1 MILNV
6 LTISKQ
12 VNGLRRIV
20 QKTNGISSNLQFSR
34 SKALKQIIGIRPF
47 RHSQRFYSTDNRD
60 LVKEPEKKQQQ
71 QQRTK
76 SARTNGIWTLPNV
89 LTMSRIATTP
99 LIGYYIL
106 TQNLAPAMSL
116 FVYSCVTDF
125 LDGYLAR
132 SYKMKSVAGTVLD
145 PMADKILMMT
155 TTAALCVPSGPQI
168 IPLAVA
174 GLIFGRDLLLG
185 LSAIYFRYA
194 SMKHRYGSVTWNSYW
209 DIFHYPSAEVKPT
222 QISKW
227 NTFVQ
232 MIYVGFGV
240 VLLIINNT
248 KDEEEGKEGLLKEN
262 SQFAFTLLGYLVS
275 VTTVWS
281 GASYVFNK
289 NAVRYLSKLK

>member
-1 MILNV
+1 MNLLSLSSRATPIP
-6 LTISKQ
+6 
-12 VNGLRRIV
+12 RIFL
-20 QKTNGISSNLQFSR
+20 KTNGTSL
-34 SKALKQIIGIRPF
+34 ALLKQSRTLIPGIGIHALSRT
-47 RHSQRFYSTDNRD
+47 RGFYSTDNHDRKNVLD
-60 LVKEPEKKQQQ
+60 KQTLKK
-71 QQRTK
+71 TTI
-76 SARTNGIWTLPNV
+76 SNGIWTIPNI
-89 LTMSRIATTP
+89 LTMSRIATAP

-106 TQNLAPAMSL
+106 TQNLVPAMSL
-116 FVYSCVTDF
+116 FVYSCFTDF

-155 TTAALCVPSGPQI
+155 TTAALCIPSGPEV

-185 LSAIYFRYA
+185 FSAIYFRYA

-232 MIYVGFGV
+232 MVYVGFGV
-240 VLLIINNT
+240 VLLIINHT
-248 KDEEEGKEGLLKEN
+248 TEENEGGEAPLKEN
-262 SQFAFTLLGYLVS
+262 SQLAFTLLGYLVS